1 MTQTEYDREL
11 KARRDA
17 EAEVTRLRVL
27 LSGQAVRLTAVMG
40 ETRRQEPQKQFSEKL
55 SENVSSLEKDLAKL
69 QVERDMRLAELE
81 ELSASKRCVVSKISL
96 PTPVELVLFQF
107 THTS

>member
-27 LSGQAVRLTAVMG
+27 LSGQAVRLTAVLG
-40 ETRRQEPQKQFSEKL
+40 ETRRQEAQKQFSEKL
-55 SENVSSLEKDLAKL
+55 SEDVSSLEKDLAKL
-69 QVERDMRLAELE
+69 QVERDMTLAEVE
-81 ELSASKRCVVSKISL
+81 ELSASKR
-96 PTPVELVLFQF
+96 
-107 THTS
+107 